1 MELPLFKHFPILK
14 EKIPFITLGQYPTP
28 VQRMDRFAHKFGIN
42 SLYIKRDD
50 LSGVA
55 YGGNK
60 VRKLEFLLADARIKG
75 KKHLIAVGAAGSNYV
90 TATGVYGRKLG
101 FSVSAVL
108 FHQIGTDYL
117 RKNLLANL
125 SLNMELNI
133 VPSMLL
139 IPLRESFSIIRNGIR
154 NTYITPPGGSSAL
167 STIGYVNAVME
178 LKEQIKNGE
187 LPEPDLI
194 FLPLGTG
201 GTMAGL
207 VLGCKLAGLKSR
219 VIGVRVV
226 DRIIS
231 NSLSVMRYAKG
242 CLKILR
248 KYAPELNKIKINFS
262 HFSIL
267 HNYFGKGYA
276 HYTEESI
283 RAVRMLHELEG
294 IKLEGTYTGKTL
306 AGMID
311 FVRANNLQSKNILF
325 WNTYNS
331 RDMDE
336 LITERDYKKLPPG
349 FHKYFEGEVQKIFI

>member
-14 EKIPFITLGQYPTP
+14 EKIPYITLGQYPTP
-28 VQRMDRFAHKFGIN
+28 VHKLDKFAEKSGFN
-42 SLYIKRDD
+42 SLWAKRDD
-50 LSGVA
+50 MSGTA

-75 KKHLIAVGAAGSNYV
+75 KRHLIAVGAAGSNYV
-90 TATGVYGRKLG
+90 TATGIYGRKLG

-108 FHQIGTDYL
+108 FHQPGTDYL

-125 SLNMELNI
+125 SNNMELNI
-133 VPSMLL
+133 VSSMFL
-139 IPLRESFSIIRNGIR
+139 IPFSELFSIVRNGLR
-154 NTYITPPGGSSAL
+154 DTYITPPGGSSSL
-167 STIGYVNAVME
+167 STLGYVNAVME
-178 LKEQIKNGE
+178 LKEQIQSEE
-187 LPEPDLI
+187 LPEPDFI

-207 VLGCKLAGLKSR
+207 VLGCKLAGLRSR

-231 NSLSVMRYAKG
+231 NSLSVRRYAEG

-248 KYAPELNKIKINFS
+248 KLVPELYNIKISFS
-262 HFSIL
+262 DFSVL

-283 RAVRMLHELEG
+283 MAVRMLQELEG
-294 IKLEGTYTGKTL
+294 IKLEGTYTGKAL

-311 FVRANNLQSKNILF
+311 FVKGNNLQSKNILF

-331 RDMDE
+331 RDMDG
-336 LITERDYKKLPPG
+336 LIIEKDYKKLPDG
-349 FHKYFEGEVQKIFI
+349 LHRYFESAVQKIFI